1 MHLRLAAINDTSS
14 VVDMHPS
21 MPLLGHVTTMPLKH
35 LHKDLAGHLAP
46 CRRWPPEPRQGHLQ
60 PFLQQRKP
68 TSGNGEKRQES
79 ADLAA
84 IRVDPAI
91 SGVDL
96 AAGCAHSAATRREEG
111 KRLGE
116 EEEGD
121 ELMARRRPPRCSGF
135 GEQLQRR
142 RGYGAWEE
150 GGGQAGASR
159 RVVLFEQ

>member
-1 MHLRLAAINDTSS
+1 
-14 VVDMHPS
+14 MHPS
-21 MPLLGHVTTMPLKH
+21 KPLLGHVTTMPLKH

-46 CRRWPPEPRQGHLQ
+46 CRWWLPEPRQGHLR

-91 SGVDL
+91 SGMDL
-96 AAGCAHSAATRREEG
+96 AASRAHSAPTRREEGKEG

-121 ELMARRRPPRCSGF
+121 ELIAPPPPSSLLGLPAGSSSG
-135 GEQLQRR
+135 GEGRE
-142 RGYGAWEE
+142 RGMGERGAAHVALN
-150 GGGQAGASR
+150 GGQAGG
-159 RVVLFEQ
+159 E